1 MFNWLINLFKT
12 KSDVPLAQEQ
22 NDVGLNQAAVTL
34 KKHDIKVEY
43 KQVNKVKT
51 DTVKSYNNDSSKS
64 KTDDY
69 LNPLN
74 PLSITSPMNPVYR
87 HYDYSDSSSS
97 SSCSDY
103 SSSSSSSS
111 SSSCD

>member
-1 MFNWLINLFKT
+1 MSLFQK
-12 KSDVPLAQEQ
+12 KSTALTVQEENPVQ
-22 NDVGLNQAAVTL
+22 LNQAAITL
-34 KKHDIKVEY
+34 KKHDIKVEH

-51 DTVKSYNNDSSKS
+51 DTVKLFSNDNSKS

-69 LNPLN
+69 LNPSN
-74 PLSITSPMNPVYR
+74 PLSITSPLNPVYDT
-87 HYDYSDSSSS
+87 YDYSSSSSSS